1 MTKRSQH
8 DLILAMHSR
17 RAIRESAIQFLYC
30 SDLEGG
36 AAAENLSNTFW
47 ELALESD
54 SNKLIKAS
62 AKALLHLNQ
71 GRKARHI
78 KLVDRSAETLATIS
92 ADPDAEKLQTAF
104 NELLKLESKWQANID
119 QIQRLYNPGGK
130 ALDTELHSAIK
141 DIFTL
146 NTQLSE
152 SRKHWEHLLQD
163 FPFINKRLDATKA
176 AINGLQRV
184 SDRIVMVQ
192 KPEDFADHPDIK
204 HIQDT
209 AEKMQSFRK
218 EVDSLVRIIFN
229 KKPELDETI
238 ESVVENYKPER
249 IDPVDRAILR
259 LGTYEILLKEEIPAP
274 VTINECI
281 EIARRFSSNESS
293 RFINGVLDKIAKRD

>member
-1 MTKRSQH
+1 
-8 DLILAMHSR
+8 MHSR

-36 AAAENLSNTFW
+36 AAAEDLADTFW

-62 AKALLHLNQ
+62 AKTILHLNQ
-71 GRKARHI
+71 GREARHI
-78 KLVDRSAETLATIS
+78 KFVDRSKETLATIN
-92 ADPDAEKLQTAF
+92 ADPDAEKLKSTF
-104 NELLKLESKWQANID
+104 NEILKIESKWQANID
-119 QIQRLYNPGGK
+119 RIQRLYEPSVENP
-130 ALDTELHSAIK
+130 DPELESAIQ

-146 NTQLSE
+146 NAQLTE
-152 SRKHWEHLLQD
+152 SRKRCLEQLQD
-163 FPFINKRLDATKA
+163 FPLINKRLDATKSL
-176 AINGLQRV
+176 INGLQRV

-204 HIQDT
+204 HLHDS
-209 AEKMQSFRK
+209 AEKMLSFRK
-218 EVDSLVRIIFN
+218 EVDALARAILN
-229 KKPELDETI
+229 KKPELDVTI

-281 EIARRFSSNESS
+281 EISRRFGSSDSS

>member
-1 MTKRSQH
+1 
-8 DLILAMHSR
+8 MHSR

-36 AAAENLSNTFW
+36 AAAENLSDTFW

-71 GRKARHI
+71 GREARHI
-78 KLVDRSAETLATIS
+78 KFVDRSKETLATIS
-92 ADPDAEKLQTAF
+92 ADPDAEKLKTAF
-104 NELLKLESKWQANID
+104 NEILKLESKWQANID
-119 QIQRLYNPGGK
+119 RVQRLYKPGVETPDSE
-130 ALDTELHSAIK
+130 LDSSIK

-146 NTQLSE
+146 NTQLTE
-152 SRKHWEHLLQD
+152 SRKRWEFQLQD
-163 FPFINKRLDATKA
+163 FPFINKRLDAVKSL
-176 AINGLQRV
+176 INGLQRV

-204 HIQDT
+204 HIHDT
-209 AEKMQSFRK
+209 AEKMQGFRK
-218 EVDSLVRIIFN
+218 EVDALASTILN

-259 LGTYEILLKEEIPAP
+259 LGTYEILLREEIPVP

-281 EIARRFSSNESS
+281 EISRRFGSNESS
-293 RFINGVLDKIAKRD
+293 RFITGVLDKIAKRD